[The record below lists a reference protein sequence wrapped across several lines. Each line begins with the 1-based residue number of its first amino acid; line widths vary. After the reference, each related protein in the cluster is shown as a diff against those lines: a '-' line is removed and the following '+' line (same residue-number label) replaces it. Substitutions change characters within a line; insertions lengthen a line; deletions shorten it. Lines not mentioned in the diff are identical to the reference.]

1 MRAVSHP
8 QTTTDVATTLA
19 SGPYR
24 ALIMRELESRQKRLE
39 VTYGQENIV
48 IQVYK
53 FVDQPQL
60 WKLAVFK
67 TNQKFPA
74 LTYSKVDCRYLANLS
89 AVKYSSQYGG
99 SATYE
104 WQHSYLFVPCEKG
117 DVWRGWIMRG
127 IAYNYS
133 ISDTVDVNDT
143 RCMV

>member
-60 WKLAVFK
+60 
-67 TNQKFPA
+67 
-74 LTYSKVDCRYLANLS
+74 
-89 AVKYSSQYGG
+89 
-99 SATYE
+99 
-104 WQHSYLFVPCEKG
+104 
-117 DVWRGWIMRG
+117 
-127 IAYNYS
+127 
-133 ISDTVDVNDT
+133 
-143 RCMV
+143 